1 MTKIIATLLISGAVF
16 ASGAALADSKMAAPK
31 MTDAKMAAPKMAA
44 PKAADAKMVKDAAA
58 TAKTAKGE
66 MAKPA
71 MKADKAVAATTDA
84 KKDIKKAATEKAMDS
99 AKKMK

>member
-1 MTKIIATLLISGAVF
+1 MIKIIATLLISGAAF
-16 ASGAALADSKMAAPK
+16 TSGAALAETKMAAPK
-31 MTDAKMAAPKMAA
+31 MTDAKMAAPKT
-44 PKAADAKMVKDAAA
+44 ADAKMVKDAAA
-58 TAKTAKGE
+58 TAKTAKGD

-84 KKDIKKAATEKAMDS
+84 KKDMKKAVSEKAMDS